1 MIDAIAATQAVESV
15 EPKETSMGRDD
26 FLKLFVA
33 QLENQNPLDPL
44 DNSAF
49 TAQLAQFSSLEQ
61 LLDINKNLE
70 NSQSMQSTI
79 NSSQSVAYLDKE
91 IMAMG
96 DAAILVDG
104 NAEINYSLSDDAT
117 EVIIGF
123 YDYQDNLVKSVSLGA
138 QAEGDQ
144 QFIWDGKDSNGLP
157 LTDGK
162 YTFAVAASGDT
173 GDVGTTGYITG
184 RVDSISYD
192 NGVPLFSVN
201 GIEIKQEDIQSIKK

>member
-1 MIDAIAATQAVESV
+1 MLDAIAATQTIESAA
-15 EPKETSMGRDD
+15 PKETSMGRDD

-44 DNSAF
+44 DNAEF

-70 NSQSMQSTI
+70 NSQEMQSAI
-79 NSSQSVAYLDKE
+79 NSSQSVAYLDRE
-91 IMAMG
+91 IMAVG
-96 DAAILVDG
+96 DTAILIDG
-104 NAEINYSLSDDAT
+104 SAEINYSLNDDAT

-123 YDYQDNLVKSVSLGA
+123 YDYQDNLVKSISLGE

-144 QFIWDGKDSNGLP
+144 QFMWDGKDSNGLP
-157 LTDGK
+157 LSDGR
-162 YTFAVAASGDT
+162 YTFLVAASGPV
-173 GDVGTTGYITG
+173 GDVETVGYITG

-192 NGVPLFSVN
+192 NGVPLFLVN
-201 GIEIKQEDIQSIKK
+201 GIEINQEDIQSIKK